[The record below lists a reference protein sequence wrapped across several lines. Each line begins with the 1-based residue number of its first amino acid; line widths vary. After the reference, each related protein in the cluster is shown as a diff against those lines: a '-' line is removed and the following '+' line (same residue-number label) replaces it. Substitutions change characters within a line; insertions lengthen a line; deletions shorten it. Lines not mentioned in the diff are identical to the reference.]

1 MFASRFDTL
10 PSSPFPRLTSLLAD
24 TAPGADPVDMA
35 IGEPKHAPPAF
46 VKDIIAEHFSDFTRY
61 PPALGS
67 TELRAAI
74 AAWSRRRYG
83 IGELIDPE
91 RNLVPL
97 CGTREGLFG
106 IALVTVPEWQGGTRN
121 AVLIPNPFYQC
132 YATAAVAAGAEP
144 VYLPT
149 SLETN
154 FLPDLDAID
163 RDLLDR
169 TSLFYL
175 CTPANPQGTVASLD
189 YIKRLVSMAREHDF
203 TVLFDECYS
212 EIYLDTPP
220 PGALQAAADLG
231 DGLANVLSFNSLSKR
246 SSLAGLRS
254 GVCMGDPDIVAS
266 FLKFR
271 NLAAPQ
277 LAYPIQAA
285 SAAVWSDEDHV
296 IENRALYQGKIRSAQ
311 QILGE
316 DFGFYAP
323 PGGFFLWLDMSEFGG
338 GEQAAQTLWR
348 KEGIRVLPGSYLA
361 RPEPDAGDDPYGKY
375 VRIALVHDLE
385 TCSDVLRRM
394 AAVFA
399 AAA

>member
-1 MFASRFDTL
+1 MFASRFDNL
-10 PSSPFPRLTSLLAD
+10 PASPFPRLTALLEG
-24 TAPGADPVDMA
+24 TPPGAEPVDMA

-46 VKDIIAEHFSDFTRY
+46 VKDIISEHFADFTRY

-67 TELRAAI
+67 AELRDAI
-74 AAWSRRRYG
+74 AAWTRRRYDTG
-83 IGELIDPE
+83 DLIDPE
-91 RNLVPL
+91 RNVVPL
-97 CGTREGLFG
+97 CGTREGLFA
-106 IALVTVPEWQGGTRN
+106 IALLTVPEWRGGQRN

-149 SLETN
+149 RSDTN
-154 FLPDLDAID
+154 FLPDLDALD

-189 YIKRLVSMAREHDF
+189 YIKRLISMAREHGF

-220 PGALQAAADLG
+220 AGALQGADALG
-231 DGLANVLSFNSLSKR
+231 EGLGNVLSFNSLSKR
-246 SSLAGLRS
+246 SSLAGMRS
-254 GVCMGDPDIVAS
+254 GVCMGDPEIVAS

-277 LAYPIQAA
+277 LAFPIQAA

-296 IENRALYQGKIRSAQ
+296 VENRTLYQNKIRAAQ
-311 QILGE
+311 QVLGE

-323 PGGFFLWLDMSEFGG
+323 PGGFFLWLDMSDCGG
-338 GEQAAQTLWR
+338 GEAAAQALWR
-348 KEGIRVLPGSYLA
+348 EEGIRVLPGSYLA
-361 RPEPDAGDDPYGKY
+361 RPESGAEQDPYGKY

-385 TCSDVLRRM
+385 TCTDVLTRM

-399 AAA
+399 AGA

>member
-10 PSSPFPRLTSLLAD
+10 PPSPFPRLTSLLAHLE
-24 TAPGADPVDMA
+24 PGAEPVDMA

-46 VKDIIAEHFSDFTRY
+46 VRDILTEHFADFTRY

-67 TELRAAI
+67 SELRHAI
-74 AAWSRRRYG
+74 ARWTARRYG
-83 IGELIDPE
+83 IGDLVDPE
-91 RNLVPL
+91 RNIVPL
-97 CGTREGLFG
+97 CGTREGLFA
-106 IALVTVPEWQGGTRN
+106 IALLTVPEWQGGERN

-149 SLETN
+149 RRETN
-154 FLPDLDAID
+154 FLPELEALDP
-163 RDLLDR
+163 DLLAR

-189 YIKRLVSMAREHDF
+189 YIERLIALAREYDF

-220 PGALQAAADLG
+220 PGALEAAGRMG
-231 DGLANVLSFNSLSKR
+231 DGLTHVLSFNSLSKR

-254 GVCMGDPDIVAS
+254 GVCIGDADIVAS

-277 LAYPIQAA
+277 LSYPIQAA
-285 SAAVWSDEDHV
+285 SAAVWADEDHV
-296 IENRALYQGKIRSAQ
+296 VANRALYREKIVAAGDV
-311 QILGE
+311 LKGA
-316 DFGFYAP
+316 FGFYPP
-323 PGGFFLWLDMSEFGG
+323 PGGFFLWLDMSDQGG
-338 GEQAAQTLWR
+338 GEEAARIAWR
-348 KEGIRVLPGSYLA
+348 EAGIRILPGTYLA
-361 RPEPDAGDDPYGKY
+361 RAEAGAGDDAYGKY

-385 TCSDVLRRM
+385 TCTDVLTRM

>member
-1 MFASRFDTL
+1 MFASRFDNL
-10 PSSPFPRLTSLLAD
+10 PSSPFPRLTSLLGD
-24 TAPGADPVDMA
+24 LKPGADPVDMA
-35 IGEPKHAPPAF
+35 IGEPKHAPPGF
-46 VKDIIAEHFSDFTRY
+46 VRDIITEHFADFTRY

-67 TELRAAI
+67 SALRDAVAQ
-74 AAWSRRRYG
+74 WTRRRYG

-106 IALVTVPEWQGGTRN
+106 IALLTVPEWQGGTRN

-149 SLETN
+149 RRETD
-154 FLPDLDAID
+154 FLPDLGTID
-163 RDLLDR
+163 RGLLDR

-175 CTPANPQGTVASLD
+175 CTPSNPQGTVASLD
-189 YIKRLVSMAREHDF
+189 YIERLISMAREHDF

-220 PGALQAAADLG
+220 PGALQAAARLG

-254 GVCMGDPDIVAS
+254 GICMGDPDIVES

-271 NLAAPQ
+271 NLAGPQ
-277 LAYPIQAA
+277 LSYPIQAA

-296 IENRALYQGKIRSAQ
+296 VRNRDLYRDKIVAAE
-311 QILGE
+311 QILGGAF
-316 DFGFYAP
+316 DFYAP
-323 PGGFFLWLDMSEFGG
+323 PGGFFLWLDMSECGG
-338 GEQAAQTLWR
+338 GEAAARALWR
-348 KEGIRVLPGSYLA
+348 EEGVRVLPGGYLA
-361 RPEPDAGDDPYGKY
+361 RPEAGADEDPYGKY

-394 AAVFA
+394 AALFA
-399 AAA
+399 ANV